1 MSLELKYPTS
11 TPREFTL
18 SVLTEDKSGL
28 INQLTIIFTKRK
40 ININSLNVSVTEVKG
55 VSRFTIV
62 IETSKDMIDN
72 IVKQIRKLID
82 VLGAFVYEE
91 DQIFYQEIAL
101 YKVPKYAILDGKSIE
116 DLVSKSGARILVV
129 ETDYMIIEKTGKAK
143 ETHDLYQK
151 LEPFGLL
158 EFIRS
163 GRVAIS
169 KSTRKTEAYIKEL
182 EASNSNKLSIKD
194 F

>member
-1 MSLELKYPTS
+1 MSLQSTKSTS
-11 TPREFTL
+11 TPRNFTL
-18 SVLTEDKSGL
+18 SVLTEDKAGL

-40 ININSLNVSVTEVKG
+40 INISSLNVSNSEVAG

-62 IETSKDMIDN
+62 TRTSRNMVDK

-101 YKVPKYAILDGKSIE
+101 YKVPTKAFINGNSVE
-116 DLVSKSGARILVV
+116 DLVRNSGARILVV
-129 ETDYMIIEKTGKAK
+129 EEDCIIIEKTGHSK

-163 GRVAIS
+163 GRVAVS
-169 KSTRKTEAYIKEL
+169 KSTRKTEAYIKGL

>member
-1 MSLELKYPTS
+1 MSLQSTKSTS
-11 TPREFTL
+11 TPKNFTL
-18 SVLTEDKSGL
+18 SVLTEDKAGL

-40 ININSLNVSVTEVKG
+40 INISSLNVSNSEVAG

-62 IETSKDMIDN
+62 TRTSRNMVDK

-101 YKVPKYAILDGKSIE
+101 YKVPTKAFINGNSVE
-116 DLVSKSGARILVV
+116 DLVRNSGARILVV
-129 ETDYMIIEKTGKAK
+129 EEDCIIIEKTGHSK

-163 GRVAIS
+163 GRVAVS
-169 KSTRKTEAYIKEL
+169 KSTRKTEAYIKGL

>member
-1 MSLELKYPTS
+1 MSLQSTKSTS
-11 TPREFTL
+11 TPRDFTL
-18 SVLTEDKSGL
+18 SVLTEDKAGL

-40 ININSLNVSVTEVKG
+40 INISSLNVSNSEVAG

-62 IETSKDMIDN
+62 TRASRNMVDK

-101 YKVPKYAILDGKSIE
+101 YKVPTKAFINGNSVE
-116 DLVSKSGARILVV
+116 DLVRNSGARILVV
-129 ETDYMIIEKTGKAK
+129 EEDCIIIEKTGHSK

-163 GRVAIS
+163 GRVAVS
-169 KSTRKTEAYIKEL
+169 KSTRKTEAYIKGL